1 MLSHLQHLAW
11 KLLGSDLN
19 LSFSSHLSFKEPNIS
34 RKYFCLCNL
43 IPRPWVQV
51 YFQRNKQICPN
62 EVSQEPNRTVWDLD
76 ECLGPI
82 CFTFP
87 SLGSVLLGPFWE
99 LPPFLLHAPLGL
111 PRKRMNNVG
120 SLSAA
125 QNPPC
130 FAYPECKSHMGREHV
145 NRMVNNRGRSG
156 CGAERWPLV
165 YPHLVLLLGHASAHC
180 HENRR
185 WCGCALFI
193 VFST

>member
-99 LPPFLLHAPLGL
+99 LPPLPSPCSPGFAQKKDEQRGKPVSWLRTHPALHIPNAKATWAENMWTGWWITGAGLG
-111 PRKRMNNVG
+111 VG
-120 SLSAA
+120 LSDD
-125 QNPPC
+125 P
-130 FAYPECKSHMGREHV
+130 
-145 NRMVNNRGRSG
+145 
-156 CGAERWPLV
+156 
-165 YPHLVLLLGHASAHC
+165 
-180 HENRR
+180 
-185 WCGCALFI
+185 
-193 VFST
+193 